1 MNEIKIFCPATI
13 ANLSCGFDVL
23 GLCLDNG
30 DEMII
35 RKSNQKGFAL
45 KLWVLIYHWKQKETL
60 RVLPVWLLDAV
71 ETDFGFDI
79 EIYKTKAGSGIGS
92 SAASAAGAVYGINAL
107 LGTPFET
114 KDLVQFAMQGENGLW
129 QRPC

>member
-1 MNEIKIFCPATI
+1 LLRQWGRNDHQKIQ
-13 ANLSCGFDVL
+13 SKG
-23 GLCLDNG
+23 
-30 DEMII
+30 I
-35 RKSNQKGFAL
+35 RSL

-114 KDLVQFAMQGENGLW
+114 KDLVQFAMQGEKRLVATPMLTMLPCPFVDLLW
-129 QRPC
+129 